1 MNKEKAKSNKF
12 NSYELSEQTPI
23 SVIKTKLR
31 NNTLSIEDI
40 LLHDECIY
48 DLKTNNKSKYK
59 KILTTDNIIKLIDY
73 SLYSTPK
80 NQELEH
86 ENISMNISLK
96 FSYYSSELLC
106 SRNILNFRKSI
117 KNIETANKMQSKEE
131 TNLINMEELS
141 DEDDKGDDNFLEYS
155 LSNLKE
161 TEFYENEK
169 IVDLYEPQGNEKEI
183 QTTSMELSYTTIFEE
198 KYMEIINEILD
209 KIFNFL
215 NQEEIFNK
223 YDTNIGYFQ
232 KLVNFLSI
240 YEPKILIEYLF
251 NKDEN
256 QKLIIKKFYKYM
268 NKVSIEN
275 ILENIL
281 NYLSDKENKESNL
294 NDLNDSKF
302 NIIIMD
308 LLDEITKFI
317 INKEYNFDDD
327 NYNNY
332 YEDKSKIFYQISF
345 KIK

>member
-117 KNIETANKMQSKEE
+117 KNIEIVNKMQSKEE

-169 IVDLYEPQGNEKEI
+169 IVDLNEPQGNEKEI

-256 QKLIIKKFYKYM
+256 QTLIIKKFYKYM
-268 NKVSIEN
+268 NK
-275 ILENIL
+275 
-281 NYLSDKENKESNL
+281 
-294 NDLNDSKF
+294 
-302 NIIIMD
+302 
-308 LLDEITKFI
+308 
-317 INKEYNFDDD
+317 
-327 NYNNY
+327 
-332 YEDKSKIFYQISF
+332 
-345 KIK
+345 